1 MGQMVRSAYRDLR
14 EGLGG
19 LTAQQRSRDGIL
31 FLSNKDTEVDSS
43 FTQLHLC
50 PFSYTILHPLD
61 RVPGRHFVKKND
73 PKEEALAIL
82 KSKGPPP
89 KVRETR

>member
-31 FLSNKDTEVDSS
+31 FLSNKDTEVDSFFHS
-43 FTQLHLC
+43 AA
-50 PFSYTILHPLD
+50 PLS
-61 RVPGRHFVKKND
+61 
-73 PKEEALAIL
+73 LL
-82 KSKGPPP
+82 LYYS
-89 KVRETR
+89 TSS